1 MNYTNNIRNQ
11 KDSLARLLATEDL
24 VIEHRKTPT
33 AYFDLKNR
41 KLVCPILKDD
51 MSADMYDLFMGHEVS
66 HALHTPEEGWH
77 DAIFDNGKYKGA
89 KFKGYL
95 NVLKDVRIEKAIKEK
110 YAGLRRAFFDAYK
123 ELHNDL
129 DFFGVKNK
137 NVNKLAFI
145 DRINLYFKVGH
156 TLMIDFSDKEL
167 KIITAINTKMDT
179 WDKVVKMAEYLFEL
193 SKDEV
198 VEPQEDPSQQMVPQF
213 NNEDGIEDFGDEDS
227 SSSMGMESE
236 EEGEE
241 ESDSNGS
248 PTDEDAED
256 KEQSGNTDEGDEDG
270 DSSSKGE
277 EQKSDEPKT
286 EKSDMGGSGAGEANE
301 SITDKISR
309 KNEEKFLHQDNE
321 KDEYSRDNNYIN
333 LNTKQIKFDDYRIPY
348 KKVLE
353 ELKEGQEENMS
364 SVGREYWDREDYEY
378 SNCKNYDDVWKYVND
393 FLDHNK
399 NIVNYMAKEFDMRKA
414 ASNYKKAQTAKSGEI
429 DMQKIQNYLI
439 KDDIFKK
446 VTIVP
451 DGKNHGLLMLV
462 DWSGSMSDCISE
474 TLEQCI
480 VLTMFARRVG
490 IPHRVYAFSDG
501 YREDYDDESYEAW
514 RDKLQGHMDRK
525 EFYTKKVKLFEFFSD
540 KMNQR
545 EFKEMVMRLNVQV
558 EAMFYYGDVGRFQIP
573 CYSAN
578 NYNLSGTPLDESLV
592 VMRDYII
599 DFKNNYNLDKLQFV
613 TLTDGESFHCDGL
626 RQGYGRKQ
634 FFHDRKAQRTFEY
647 SIGRYSGEE
656 SSTDSLLKW
665 LEKTTG
671 VDTVGFF
678 LCKQGHNAFDNAV
691 QQFGKS
697 ELSYWEQREA
707 NKEDY
712 KVFRKDGGF
721 KVPCSEKSGY
731 KEFYL
736 LNIKKMQIVSEDD
749 TLDVEAGAS
758 KQKLKGAMKRMG
770 NNKLSQRKILQHFIK
785 KVA

>member
-95 NVLKDVRIEKAIKEK
+95 NVLEDVRIEKAIKEK

-213 NNEDGIEDFGDEDS
+213 NNEDGIEDFGDEES

-256 KEQSGNTDEGDEDG
+256 KEQSGNTDEGDEEG

-277 EQKSDEPKT
+277 
-286 EKSDMGGSGAGEANE
+286 
-301 SITDKISR
+301 
-309 KNEEKFLHQDNE
+309 
-321 KDEYSRDNNYIN
+321 
-333 LNTKQIKFDDYRIPY
+333 
-348 KKVLE
+348 
-353 ELKEGQEENMS
+353 
-364 SVGREYWDREDYEY
+364 
-378 SNCKNYDDVWKYVND
+378 
-393 FLDHNK
+393 
-399 NIVNYMAKEFDMRKA
+399 
-414 ASNYKKAQTAKSGEI
+414 
-429 DMQKIQNYLI
+429 
-439 KDDIFKK
+439 
-446 VTIVP
+446 
-451 DGKNHGLLMLV
+451 
-462 DWSGSMSDCISE
+462 
-474 TLEQCI
+474 
-480 VLTMFARRVG
+480 
-490 IPHRVYAFSDG
+490 
-501 YREDYDDESYEAW
+501 
-514 RDKLQGHMDRK
+514 
-525 EFYTKKVKLFEFFSD
+525 
-540 KMNQR
+540 
-545 EFKEMVMRLNVQV
+545 
-558 EAMFYYGDVGRFQIP
+558 
-573 CYSAN
+573 
-578 NYNLSGTPLDESLV
+578 
-592 VMRDYII
+592 
-599 DFKNNYNLDKLQFV
+599 
-613 TLTDGESFHCDGL
+613 
-626 RQGYGRKQ
+626 
-634 FFHDRKAQRTFEY
+634 
-647 SIGRYSGEE
+647 
-656 SSTDSLLKW
+656 
-665 LEKTTG
+665 
-671 VDTVGFF
+671 
-678 LCKQGHNAFDNAV
+678 
-691 QQFGKS
+691 
-697 ELSYWEQREA
+697 
-707 NKEDY
+707 
-712 KVFRKDGGF
+712 
-721 KVPCSEKSGY
+721 
-731 KEFYL
+731 
-736 LNIKKMQIVSEDD
+736 
-749 TLDVEAGAS
+749 
-758 KQKLKGAMKRMG
+758 
-770 NNKLSQRKILQHFIK
+770 
-785 KVA
+785 

>member
-1 MNYTNNIRNQ
+1 MGNFTRHQ

-33 AYFDLKNR
+33 AYFDLKAR

-51 MSADMYDLFMGHEVS
+51 MSANLYDLFMGHEVS

-77 DAIFDNGKYKGA
+77 DAIFDNGTYKGA

-95 NVLKDVRIEKAIKEK
+95 NVLEDVRIEKAIKEK

-129 DFFGVKNK
+129 DFFGVSKK
-137 NVNKLAFI
+137 DVNKLAFI

-198 VEPQEDPSQQMVPQF
+198 VEPQEDPSQQLVPQF
-213 NNEDGIEDFGDEDS
+213 KDEDGLEDIGDEDS
-227 SSSMGMESE
+227 SSSMDMESDEEAE
-236 EEGEE
+236 EEMDSFGSPVSDDIFNEE
-241 ESDSNGS
+241 EKETKEENETDGS
-248 PTDEDAED
+248 
-256 KEQSGNTDEGDEDG
+256 SDEGE
-270 DSSSKGE
+270 KE
-277 EQKSDEPKT
+277 ESEKEKEIKT
-286 EKSDMGGSGAGEANE
+286 EQDLGGSGAGEYSE
-301 SITDKISR
+301 SMTDKVSR
-309 KNEEKFLHQDNE
+309 QNEEHFLHDDNEEKEWHNKDNSYVSLQT
-321 KDEYSRDNNYIN
+321 KD
-333 LNTKQIKFDDYRIPY
+333 IKFDDYRITY

-353 ELKEGQEENMS
+353 ELKEGQEKNFGKETWDNAKD
-364 SVGREYWDREDYEY
+364 EYVTCD
-378 SNCKNYDDVWKYVND
+378 NYDDVWRYVNE

-414 ASNYKKAQTAKSGEI
+414 ASNYKKAMTAKSGEI

-446 VTIVP
+446 VTVVP

-462 DWSGSMSDCISE
+462 DWSGSMADCIAE

-501 YREDYDDESYEAW
+501 YRADDESNYEEE
-514 RDKLQGHMDRK
+514 REKTQGAIDRK
-525 EFYTKKVKLFEFFSD
+525 EVYIGKIKLFEFFSD

-545 EFKEMVMRLNVQV
+545 DFKEMVMRLMIQV
-558 EAMFYYGDVGRFQIP
+558 DSMFYWRASSDKFNNP
-573 CYSAN
+573 CYGAQ

-592 VMRDYII
+592 IMRDYII
-599 DFKNNYNLDKLQFV
+599 DFKNNYNIDKLQFV
-613 TLTDGESFHCDGL
+613 TLTDGESFQCSGL
-626 RQGYGRKQ
+626 RQGYARKQ
-634 FFHDRKAQRTFEY
+634 FFHDRKTLGTFEY
-647 SIGRYSGEE
+647 AGRNYEQSG
-656 SSTDSLLKW
+656 TDTLLKW

-678 LCKQGHNAFDNAV
+678 LCKQGHRAFDNAV
-691 QQFGKS
+691 SQFGKS
-697 ELSYWEQREA
+697 ELGYYDQSVK

-721 KVPCSEKSGY
+721 KVPCSDKSGY

-749 TLDVEAGAS
+749 TLDVDAGAS
-758 KQKLKGAMKRMG
+758 KQALKGAMKRMG

>member
-1 MNYTNNIRNQ
+1 
-11 KDSLARLLATEDL
+11 
-24 VIEHRKTPT
+24 
-33 AYFDLKNR
+33 
-41 KLVCPILKDD
+41 
-51 MSADMYDLFMGHEVS
+51 
-66 HALHTPEEGWH
+66 
-77 DAIFDNGKYKGA
+77 
-89 KFKGYL
+89 
-95 NVLKDVRIEKAIKEK
+95 
-110 YAGLRRAFFDAYK
+110 
-123 ELHNDL
+123 
-129 DFFGVKNK
+129 
-137 NVNKLAFI
+137 
-145 DRINLYFKVGH
+145 
-156 TLMIDFSDKEL
+156 
-167 KIITAINTKMDT
+167 
-179 WDKVVKMAEYLFEL
+179 
-193 SKDEV
+193 
-198 VEPQEDPSQQMVPQF
+198 
-213 NNEDGIEDFGDEDS
+213 
-227 SSSMGMESE
+227 
-236 EEGEE
+236 
-241 ESDSNGS
+241 
-248 PTDEDAED
+248 
-256 KEQSGNTDEGDEDG
+256 
-270 DSSSKGE
+270 
-277 EQKSDEPKT
+277 
-286 EKSDMGGSGAGEANE
+286 
-301 SITDKISR
+301 
-309 KNEEKFLHQDNE
+309 
-321 KDEYSRDNNYIN
+321 
-333 LNTKQIKFDDYRIPY
+333 
-348 KKVLE
+348 
-353 ELKEGQEENMS
+353 
-364 SVGREYWDREDYEY
+364 
-378 SNCKNYDDVWKYVND
+378 
-393 FLDHNK
+393 
-399 NIVNYMAKEFDMRKA
+399 
-414 ASNYKKAQTAKSGEI
+414 
-429 DMQKIQNYLI
+429 
-439 KDDIFKK
+439 
-446 VTIVP
+446 
-451 DGKNHGLLMLV
+451 
-462 DWSGSMSDCISE
+462 
-474 TLEQCI
+474 
-480 VLTMFARRVG
+480 
-490 IPHRVYAFSDG
+490 
-501 YREDYDDESYEAW
+501 
-514 RDKLQGHMDRK
+514 
-525 EFYTKKVKLFEFFSD
+525 
-540 KMNQR
+540 
-545 EFKEMVMRLNVQV
+545 MRLNVQV